1 MKLPTERMKKIPFIG
16 IREIFEKA
24 RSFERQGKSI
34 IHMEIGRPDF
44 DTPAV
49 AKEAAIKA
57 LKEGFVHYTSNYGMD
72 ELKRAIA
79 DKLREENKV
88 EYNPDDEIIVTTGA
102 VEGLAL
108 AMFGLLDIGDQVLV
122 PSPCFPAYTNQIKL
136 AGADVVSVPL
146 KIENGFKLDI
156 EELRRK
162 ITPKSKMLVINSPQ
176 NPTGSVLEKDDLE
189 KIADFAKEH
198 DLFVVSDECYERII
212 YDAEHIS
219 IASLPGMQERTII
232 VNACSKTYSM
242 TGWRIGFVA
251 STPEIID
258 SMVRVHQDVTTC
270 ACSFAQAGAVEALR
284 HGRSAVEAMVREF
297 RRRRDL
303 VVKYLDQIEGLEYV
317 KPQGAFYVFPSIKNF
332 NMGAEEFCD
341 YILKEAGVA
350 LVPGNAFGDYGED
363 FVRIAYSS
371 SYEKIEEG
379 MQRIKEA
386 IAKI

>member
-1 MKLPTERMKKIPFIG
+1 
-16 IREIFEKA
+16 
-24 RSFERQGKSI
+24 
-34 IHMEIGRPDF
+34 
-44 DTPAV
+44 
-49 AKEAAIKA
+49 
-57 LKEGFVHYTSNYGMD
+57 
-72 ELKRAIA
+72 
-79 DKLREENKV
+79 
-88 EYNPDDEIIVTTGA
+88 
-102 VEGLAL
+102 
-108 AMFGLLDIGDQVLV
+108 
-122 PSPCFPAYTNQIKL
+122 
-136 AGADVVSVPL
+136 
-146 KIENGFKLDI
+146 
-156 EELRRK
+156 
-162 ITPKSKMLVINSPQ
+162 MLVINSPQ

-284 HGRSAVEAMVREF
+284 HGRSAVEAMVKEF

>member
-79 DKLREENKV
+79 DKLKEENKV

-156 EELRRK
+156 EDLRRK

-284 HGRSAVEAMVREF
+284 HGRSAVEAMVKEF

-341 YILKEAGVA
+341 
-350 LVPGNAFGDYGED
+350 
-363 FVRIAYSS
+363 
-371 SYEKIEEG
+371 
-379 MQRIKEA
+379 
-386 IAKI
+386 